1 MSRFRIAGMTVA
13 FQGVTVVDD
22 VDLSVEAGQVHAV
35 IGPNGAGKTTLLN
48 AATGVIRAVAGHVY
62 IDETHLRARSLDSS
76 VRQGLSRTFQ
86 HSQAFASLTPL
97 EHVAVA
103 SRRGRDGSDRTVDF
117 AHDLVRGLPDRPA
130 CELDAWGRR
139 TAELARALAG
149 GPRVLLL
156 DEPAGGLD
164 EEGRRTLA
172 GVLDEIRDLGI
183 ATVLIEHDMRL
194 VHGVCDSATVLD
206 AGHVVGTGRPA
217 ELANDAHV
225 AAAYLGG
232 APSGAES

>member
-13 FQGVTVVDD
+13 FQGVTVVDG

-48 AATGVIRAVAGHVY
+48 AATGVIRAAAGHVY
-62 IDETHLRARSLDSS
+62 IDDVKLRGRSLDSS

-86 HSQAFASLTPL
+86 HSQAFDSLTPL

-103 SRRGRDGSDRTVDF
+103 RRVSRDGSDRTVDF
-117 AHDLVRGLPDRPA
+117 AHDLARGLPDRPA

-139 TAELARALAG
+139 TAELARALAS

-164 EEGRRTLA
+164 DEGRRTLA
-172 GVLDEIRDLGI
+172 GVLDGIRDLGI

-194 VHGVCDSATVLD
+194 VHGVCDYATVLD
-206 AGHVVGTGRPA
+206 AGQVVGSGRPA

>member
-62 IDETHLRARSLDSS
+62 IDDAQLRGHSLDSS
-76 VRQGLSRTFQ
+76 ARQGLSRTFQ
-86 HSQAFASLTPL
+86 HSQAFDSLTPL

-103 SRRGRDGSDRTVDF
+103 GRVGRDGSERTVDF

-194 VHGVCDSATVLD
+194 VHGVCDYATVLD
-206 AGHVVGTGRPA
+206 AGRVVGSGRPA

>member
-13 FQGVTVVDD
+13 FQGVTVVDH
-22 VDLSVEAGQVHAV
+22 VDLSVKAGQVHAV

-48 AATGVIRAVAGHVY
+48 AATGVIRAAAGHVY
-62 IDETHLRARSLDSS
+62 IDDVQLRGRSLDNS
-76 VRQGLSRTFQ
+76 VHQGLSRTFQ
-86 HSQAFASLTPL
+86 HSQVFESLTPL

-103 SRRGRDGSDRTVDF
+103 RRVGRDVSERTVDF
-117 AHDLVRGLPDRPA
+117 AHALARGLPDHPA
-130 CELDAWGRR
+130 CELDTWGRR
-139 TAELARALAG
+139 ISELSRALAS

-164 EEGRRTLA
+164 DEGRRTLA
-172 GVLDEIRDLGI
+172 GLLDEIRDLGI

-194 VHGVCDSATVLD
+194 VHGVCDYATVLD
-206 AGHVVGTGRPA
+206 AGHVVGSGRPA

-232 APSGAES
+232 APGGTES